1 MILKIAWRN
10 IWRNPVRSL
19 VVIFA
24 NIIGVISIIFLL
36 AMIYGLTDNYI
47 ENAIQKETSHI
58 QIHDKK
64 YPDEKEIR
72 YFMPG
77 AELLMNRI
85 DSVSTVKKSSI
96 RSAVNAMMSSGRVTR
111 GVRIFGIYPDRE
123 NGLTGI
129 SGSMTEG
136 SFLTEESGKQII
148 ISEVLAEKLKV
159 KLRSKLVITFQSI
172 DNEIVS
178 NAFRIAGIFKS
189 GNAVYDENTAFI
201 NIKAMNDLLGK
212 DNIGHEAIIYLNS
225 ADQLDTTM
233 TQLKTKFPDL
243 LVQSYKE
250 IAPELDLFA
259 TQISMVSTIYISIF
273 MLALIFGIINTMLMA
288 VLERVRE
295 LGMLMAI
302 GLNKFRV
309 FSMIVIETLILG
321 MVGTPVGLLISYLLV
336 EYYGKHGLNL
346 FFYSQKSMEQFGMS
360 SFVYLKIS
368 TVDYFT
374 LAVAVF
380 ITSLLASVY
389 PAYKAIS
396 LKPSEAIRK
405 L

>member
-72 YFMPG
+72 YYMSG
-77 AELLMNRI
+77 AEMLLNRI
-85 DSVSTVKKSSI
+85 DSVSSVKKSSI
-96 RSAVNAMMSSGRVTR
+96 RSAINAMISSGRVTR
-111 GVRIFGIYPDRE
+111 GIRIFGIYPERE
-123 NGLTGI
+123 NALTGI
-129 SGSMTEG
+129 SASMTQG
-136 SFLTEESGKQII
+136 KFLSEESGKQII
-148 ISEVLAEKLKV
+148 ISEILAGKLKV

-178 NAFRIAGIFKS
+178 NAFRVAGIFKS

-201 NIKAMNDLLGK
+201 NINAMNELLGR

-225 ADQLDTTM
+225 VDQLDTTI
-233 TQLKTKFPDL
+233 TQLKAKFPDL

-295 LGMLMAI
+295 LGMLMSI

-321 MVGTPVGLLISYLLV
+321 MIGTPAGLLISYLLV

-360 SFVYLKIS
+360 SFVYLKINTS
-368 TVDYFT
+368 DYFT
-374 LAVAVF
+374 LAIAVF